1 MTPKPIDDKL
11 TKSHKVITVSLIP
24 LMLSVIVYFLIKIDK
39 KIDVAAEAVI
49 KHEQQLHDQDRRINK
64 VENLVFQ
71 SRF

>member
-1 MTPKPIDDKL
+1 MTEKKPDRL
-11 TKSHKVITVSLIP
+11 TTSHKWITVSLIP
-24 LMLSVIVYFLIKIDK
+24 LMLAIIVHFLIKIDK

-71 SRF
+71 SRY